1 MQFLDLEDV
10 LEIHTRQIVN
20 YGGGQGVR
28 DHGLLESAIA
38 QPQATFEGQFLH
50 LDLFEMAAAYLFH
63 IASNHPFV
71 DGNKRVALECALVFL
86 EINDSPIEA
95 TDDELVEL
103 TLATAKGERSKQE
116 IAKFLRDKSSS

>member
-1 MQFLDLEDV
+1 VQFLDLEDV

-28 DHGLLESAIA
+28 DHGLLESALA

-63 IASNHPFV
+63 IASNHPLV

-103 TLATAKGERSKQE
+103 TLATAKGERSKHE
-116 IAKFLRDKSSS
+116 IAKFLRDKSSA